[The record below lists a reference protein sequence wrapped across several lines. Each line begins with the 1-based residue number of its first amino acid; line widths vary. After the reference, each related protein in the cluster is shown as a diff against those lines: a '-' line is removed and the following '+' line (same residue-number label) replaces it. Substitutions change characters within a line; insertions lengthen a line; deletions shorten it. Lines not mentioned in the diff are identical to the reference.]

1 MPVDIHHCPR
11 CELRFTTVSELQDHF
26 TIDHAADPDTFTRF
40 RYPAGRSARAAA
52 DQRRRILLVA
62 NQTLDAEHLVDRVVE
77 AAAGA
82 RVFVLVPATHSADL
96 AAPLATRR
104 PSSGGDADADDVG
117 VALARWRLR
126 TAVDRL
132 RAAGVDAEGAIGH
145 PDPFTAVVQLLDSAR
160 FDEILLSTLPPA
172 SSRWL
177 QADLPARLERHCHLP
192 VSTLVG
198 VTAA

>member
-1 MPVDIHHCPR
+1 MPVDVHHCPR

-52 DQRRRILLVA
+52 DRRRRILLVA
-62 NQTLDAEHLVDRVVE
+62 NQTLEGEHLVDRLVDTV
-77 AAAGA
+77 AGA
-82 RVFVLVPATHSADL
+82 RVFVLVPATHSADQ
-96 AAPLATRR
+96 AVPRATRGR
-104 PSSGGDADADDVG
+104 ASGDDADDVG

-126 TAVDRL
+126 TTIDRL

-145 PDPFTAVVQLLDSAR
+145 PDPFTAVARLLESAP

-177 QADLPARLERHCHLP
+177 QADLPARLHRQCHLP
-192 VSTLVG
+192 VTTLVG
-198 VTAA
+198 AGAA